1 MAVVAKLSK
10 EELLTLIEDIGE
22 ERFGPTIFDW
32 IDEGKLD
39 SARNYLLG
47 FLDGQYVKNPSTFTE
62 DKFREFYGRLNLSP
76 EEKSRIRPNSA

>member
-10 EELLTLIEDIGE
+10 EALLKLIEDIGE

-39 SARNYLLG
+39 SARNYIFG
-47 FLDGQYVKNPSTFTE
+47 FLDGQYEKDPTAFTE
-62 DKFREFYGRLNLSP
+62 DKFREFYDRLNLSP
-76 EEKSRIRPNSA
+76 EEKSRIRPNST

>member
-1 MAVVAKLSK
+1 MPALSK
-10 EELLTLIEDIGE
+10 QQILDIIEDIGG

-47 FLDGQYVKNPSTFTE
+47 FLDGQYAKNPSAFTE
-62 DKFREFYGRLNLSP
+62 DKFREFYDRLNFSP
-76 EEKSRIRPNSA
+76 EDKSRIRPNSA